1 MVCSL
6 RKEVA
11 MARAF
16 TAVCCFI
23 VGLQLLIGVP
33 VAVCVLFFALFGGLG
48 PIAIEIH
55 PSPSHS
61 PHMFVSSATIAP
73 PSAPLTIGPP
83 PNIIPPARSSNFDNP
98 ILETR
103 DQQGSPLAG
112 TVLSENTPPDVER
125 NQFVAAL
132 QKVAAEAASD
142 PPPTLNAP
150 TNLATCTEL
159 AGNCCEAASAGQ
171 QVDQLIIQHLYEMA
185 DRDEQAGMFER
196 ADQWR
201 ALAREIRQPA
211 KESSVADAPTESP
224 SSASSEPPSLD
235 LP

>member
-1 MVCSL
+1 
-6 RKEVA
+6 

-16 TAVCCFI
+16 TVFCCFI

-33 VAVCVLFFALFGGLG
+33 VAVCIVFFALFGGLG

-55 PSPSHS
+55 PGSSHA
-61 PHMFVSSATIAP
+61 PHMYVNSATIAP
-73 PSAPLTIGPP
+73 PSCPLTLSPP
-83 PNIIPPARSSNFDNP
+83 PNIIPPAATAHSDNA

-103 DQQGSPLAG
+103 AQQGSPLSG
-112 TVLSENTPPDVER
+112 TILANNESPEVEH

-132 QKVAAEAASD
+132 QKVAAEAAHES
-142 PPPTLNAP
+142 PTPTLNPP
-150 TNLATCTEL
+150 TNSATCTSRD
-159 AGNCCEAASAGQ
+159 GICCENTSITQ
-171 QVDQLIIQHLYEMA
+171 QADQLILERLYEMA
-185 DRDEQAGMFER
+185 HVHERAGNFDR

-211 KESSVADAPTESP
+211 KESTAADSPAESN
-224 SSASSEPPSLD
+224 SRASAEPPPFD